1 MTYKEF
7 RSLVLNR
14 YDALSIDDKTFLATR
29 YRAMHPESNGSLKEK
44 LKEELSQINP
54 MEFKTFASGFVGH
67 GRENSIAKNSLIY
80 DLAYNYLTPE
90 ERLKIKDGATDFNAN
105 PFQDLNDDDF
115 YRNLT
120 WGTDRFKF
128 DPNTK
133 EAYLDGGNTFNW
145 AYDMLDYGLDPNNVN
160 DRNKYIGWMKEA
172 QSRWNNQ
179 ENSNPRNFTW
189 SGEYNPQYRE
199 NGFHPL
205 EWLSDNLIE
214 GQWGNTQKNL
224 ANGNPEFAT
233 SDLVGLGIDV
243 ATVPL
248 QSAKWPVKALGWGLD
263 LANPFIKEGIET
275 LSDDDKNFDTYVNNI
290 GDMFSESVMRGA
302 GNAAGGLIGNGV
314 NSLTK
319 KLPNNKT
326 LENANK
332 FIEGSNAKNDYDV
345 FRKNMANKY
354 AKEGE
359 KPLMVDPNVYP
370 EGAKFFESDAYGNA
384 RPVETIRKTKDG
396 SKSKVRDD
404 KAYNIR
410 KYEGSRDAD
419 YFMMDSE
426 QAKLYGMNEALRNK
440 GKVDL
445 DYGDYR
451 LVRDLAESNK
461 EFGNLYDS
469 EFKVFENPF
478 LDGIAH
484 VVLNP
489 NIDKF
494 IGNGVGKFSAYA
506 TQDGLVE
513 PSAMKPEELTT
524 IASNI
529 RNTKPEAYDNYL
541 RYGYV
546 GNLSDYEIKVLK
558 EYALKTKSAAPLSQ
572 PNKSWDAY
580 SVFN

>member
-14 YDALSIDDKTFLATR
+14 YGSLSTDDKIVLATR
-29 YRAMHPESNGSLKEK
+29 YQAMHPEFKGSLKEK

-90 ERLKIKDGATDFNAN
+90 ERLKIKDGSTDFNAN

-128 DPNTK
+128 DPNTQ

-145 AYDMLDYGLDPNNVN
+145 AYDMLDYGLNPNSVE
-160 DRNKYIGWMKEA
+160 DRKKYIGWMKEA
-172 QSRWNNQ
+172 QTRWNNQ

-199 NGFHPL
+199 NGNHPI

-224 ANGNPEFAT
+224 ANGKPEFAN
-233 SDLVGLGIDV
+233 SDLVGVGLDI
-243 ATVPL
+243 ATTPM
-248 QSAKWPVKALGWGLD
+248 QMGKMPIKALGYALD
-263 LANPFIKEGIET
+263 MANPFIREGVDT
-275 LSDDDKNFDTYVNNI
+275 YYDDDKNIDTYVNKL
-290 GDMFSESVMRGA
+290 GDMFTESTIRGA
-302 GNAAGGLIGNGV
+302 GNFAGGVFGNGV
-314 NSLTK
+314 GEVA
-319 KLPNNKT
+319 NKT
-326 LENANK
+326 DSKLL
-332 FIEGSNAKNDYDV
+332 KNLDEAIQFEKSKGDYDV
-345 FRKNMANKY
+345 FRKELEKDFNKQS
-354 AKEGE
+354 K
-359 KPLMVDPNVYP
+359 KPMVLDKDGDLPLDAVY
-370 EGAKFFESDAYGNA
+370 
-384 RPVETIRKTKDG
+384 VETSPFGSKEVKVVESAKDG
-396 SKSKVRDD
+396 SLARRPKEGYSFENVSEGNVNAPYDYVVRNDKIDDLSKMNTFLKQKGEKEMLGQELDELN
-404 KAYNIR
+404 KLKGQYPSF
-410 KYEGSRDAD
+410 G
-419 YFMMDSE
+419 
-426 QAKLYGMNEALRNK
+426 KLY
-440 GKVDL
+440 
-445 DYGDYR
+445 DYST
-451 LVRDLAESNK
+451 L
-461 EFGNLYDS
+461 
-469 EFKVFENPF
+469 ENPF
-478 LDGIAH
+478 LPLVHVALSPVTKSVNSGISRM
-484 VVLNP
+484 V
-489 NIDKF
+489 
-494 IGNGVGKFSAYA
+494 AYSSN
-506 TQDGLVE
+506 QNELE